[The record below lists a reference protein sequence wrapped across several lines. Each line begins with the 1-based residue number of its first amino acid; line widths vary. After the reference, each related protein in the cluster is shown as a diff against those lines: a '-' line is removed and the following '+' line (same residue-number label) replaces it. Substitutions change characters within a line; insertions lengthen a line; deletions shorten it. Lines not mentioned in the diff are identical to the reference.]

1 MNWFRISIAFLP
13 LLFLILELVFID
25 SLHSRSNFNPV
36 ANQNSNVNQFEN
48 ILHLSNFQPA
58 NLKFFGYRQEME
70 FSVEN
75 TNVIFSTNLSPLAQV
90 TALQNA
96 LKTSNIKDKR
106 LKFIDLSSAH
116 PYATLENN

>member
-1 MNWFRISIAFLP
+1 MNWFRIGIAFLP
-13 LLFLILELVFID
+13 LMLLILELVFID
-25 SLHSRSNFNPV
+25 SFHSNSNFNPV
-36 ANQNSNVNQFEN
+36 ANQNINVNQFES
-48 ILHLSNFQPA
+48 ILHLSNLQPI

-90 TALQNA
+90 TALQNV
-96 LKTSNIKDKR
+96 LKTSKIKGKR
-106 LKFIDLSSAH
+106 LKFIDLSSTH

>member
-48 ILHLSNFQPA
+48 ILHLSNFQPV